1 MSSPV
6 FSLRENDSLHS
17 ARELM
22 DLQRI
27 RHIPIVTVDNVF
39 TGLITHRDILSATI
53 SKLADLDPETQKEI
67 DSGIPIHEIMRA
79 DITSV
84 EPETPSGRRP
94 ASAEQQI
101 RVSARGRGRWT
112 GRHRHRG
119 RFPAPDHQPDG
130 RSGTGTLTP
139 ALPEPEAASPRCGF
153 FHAFMP
159 PPARLCGPCTDFSP
173 SPLVSRHGVL

>member
-1 MSSPV
+1 MLKVKDLMSSPV

-39 TGLITHRDILSATI
+39 SGLITHRDILSATI
-53 SKLADLDPETQKEI
+53 SKLAELDPETQKEI

-84 EPETPSGRRP
+84 TPETSLKD
-94 ASAEQQI
+94 A
-101 RVSARGRGRWT
+101 
-112 GRHRHRG
+112 
-119 RFPAPDHQPDG
+119 
-130 RSGTGTLTP
+130 
-139 ALPEPEAASPRCGF
+139 
-153 FHAFMP
+153 
-159 PPARLCGPCTDFSP
+159 ARLLLNNKYGCLPVVEADALVGIVTEADF
-173 SPLVSRHGVL
+173 LRLTINLMDGLEQAG